1 MLESTF
7 QADTIALIKHLLPGV
22 RCLKNDPGYQ
32 QGIPD
37 FSIFYGCAW
46 AWLEFKKSANERP
59 QPNQPFFI
67 DWADK
72 ASFGAFIYPENCDEV
87 LDELIPF
94 LKNQNR
100 AGRWA

>member
-7 QADTIALIKHLLPGV
+7 QADTIALIRRLLPGV

-46 AWLEFKKSANERP
+46 AWLEFKKSAKERP

-72 ASFGAFIYPENCDEV
+72 NSFGAFIYPENRDVV
-87 LDELIPF
+87 LEDMVSYLIT
-94 LKNQNR
+94 QNVI
-100 AGRWA
+100 

>member
-37 FSIFYGCAW
+37 FSIFYGTSW
-46 AWLEFKKSANERP
+46 AWLEFKKSANEVA
-59 QPNQPFFI
+59 QPNQAFFI
-67 DWADK
+67 QWAEEN
-72 ASFGAFIYPENCDEV
+72 SFGAFIHPENRDAV
-87 LDELIPF
+87 LEDMVYYF
-94 LKNQNR
+94 NFRNVR
-100 AGRWA
+100 